1 MSIYVS
7 VYFHSSPDFP
17 HALCEVACTSLR
29 LLPFLRSGDPS
40 DHHLVMFTKLH
51 QTSVWKA
58 LLTLMHTWFMR
69 WLQEN
74 GVGAGR
80 QTWPALLSLTLERGP
95 LAEGQIGVYW
105 NMKCRRVLAVG
116 ETPGTSSLCLQPAL
130 RFHGAQSRRERA
142 SKSQVLWLLC
152 SLCWA

>member
-1 MSIYVS
+1 
-7 VYFHSSPDFP
+7 
-17 HALCEVACTSLR
+17 
-29 LLPFLRSGDPS
+29 
-40 DHHLVMFTKLH
+40 MFTKL

-105 NMKCRRVLAVG
+105 NMKRRRVLSVG
-116 ETPGTSSLCLQPAL
+116 EAPGEKLAVPSASAPLPWDAELP
-130 RFHGAQSRRERA
+130 GRA
-142 SKSQVLWLLC
+142 SKSQVLVLLC
-152 SLCWA
+152 SLSWV